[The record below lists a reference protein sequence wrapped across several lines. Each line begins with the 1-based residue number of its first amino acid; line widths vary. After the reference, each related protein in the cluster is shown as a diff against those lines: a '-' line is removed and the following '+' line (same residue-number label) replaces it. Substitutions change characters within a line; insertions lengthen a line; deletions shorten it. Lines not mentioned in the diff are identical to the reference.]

1 MSRSIEHL
9 ILNCNLIKSM
19 TEIAAK
25 REDLNLNLRHDVA
38 LVLDHNLAEAE
49 LLAIK
54 ADLEQLTFNCAIRKD
69 EH

>member
-1 MSRSIEHL
+1 
-9 ILNCNLIKSM
+9 M

-38 LVLDHNLAEAE
+38 LVLNHNLAEAE

>member
-1 MSRSIEHL
+1 MS
-9 ILNCNLIKSM
+9 
-19 TEIAAK
+19 EIAAK
-25 REDLNLNLRHDVA
+25 REDLNLNLRHDVV

-54 ADLEQLTFNCAIRKD
+54 TDLEQLSFNCAIRKD